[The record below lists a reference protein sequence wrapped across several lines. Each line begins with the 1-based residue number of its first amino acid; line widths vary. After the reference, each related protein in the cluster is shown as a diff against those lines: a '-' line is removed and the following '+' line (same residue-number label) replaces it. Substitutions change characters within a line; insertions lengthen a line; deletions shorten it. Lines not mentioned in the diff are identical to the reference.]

1 MVFLEEILG
10 TVNFAQV
17 GSAPLSRS
25 CSPSFYWFG
34 LYPAGE
40 GRVIWRRLLG
50 GDELH
55 RGPLLRDNPSDLGP
69 LYTACQVCKGIV
81 GANQQGTR
89 RCFLRLAGKAP
100 KALWQAWLCRQFK
113 GPDQGVGVVSAL

>member
-55 RGPLLRDNPSDLGP
+55 RGPLLRGNPSDLGP
-69 LYTACQVCKGIV
+69 LYITSPGV
-81 GANQQGTR
+81 QGSCGR
-89 RCFLRLAGKAP
+89 
-100 KALWQAWLCRQFK
+100 
-113 GPDQGVGVVSAL
+113 